1 MTTAIVRAACAVA
14 AVLLVPALALAA
26 DAPAGGAKSPLEPN
40 LVNSIVTVVVFG
52 ALLAILYFA
61 AWGPIMKGLQ
71 AREEAQFQALADAKK
86 AKDEV
91 AAVRAELEAEKKKA
105 AEQAR
110 AILEEARRDA
120 EALKVSEREAGQ
132 REAQA
137 ERERAKR
144 DTATERDAAL
154 KDVQTQAVELAVLIA
169 TKALRQKVSIGAQE
183 ALVNEAIAEMKAGA
197 NRA

>member
-14 AVLLVPALALAA
+14 AVLLVPALATAA
-26 DAPAGGAKSPLEPN
+26 DKPAGAVNVLEPN

-105 AEQAR
+105 AEEAR

-120 EALKVSEREAGQ
+120 EALKVAEREVGQ
-132 REAQA
+132 RDAQA

-169 TKALRQKVSIGAQE
+169 SKALRQKVSIAAQE
-183 ALVNEAIAEMKAGA
+183 ALVNEAIAELKAGA
-197 NRA
+197 TRA

>member
-14 AVLLVPALALAA
+14 AVLLMPALALA
-26 DAPAGGAKSPLEPN
+26 DTPAGGAKSPLEPN

-71 AREEAQFQALADAKK
+71 KREEAQFQALADAKK

-105 AEQAR
+105 AEEAR

-137 ERERAKR
+137 ERDRAKR

-169 TKALRQKVSIGAQE
+169 TKALRQKVTIGAQE
-183 ALVNEAIAEMKAGA
+183 ALVNEAIAEMKA

>member
-14 AVLLVPALALAA
+14 AVLLVPALASAA
-26 DAPAGGAKSPLEPN
+26 DKPAGAVNVLAPD

-105 AEQAR
+105 AEEAR

-154 KDVQTQAVELAVLIA
+154 KDVQAHAVELAVLIA
-169 TKALRQKVSIGAQE
+169 TKALRQKVDIGAQE
-183 ALVNEAIAEMKAGA
+183 ALVNEAIAELKAGA
-197 NRA
+197 SRA

>member
-14 AVLLVPALALAA
+14 AVLLVPALATAA
-26 DAPAGGAKSPLEPN
+26 DKPAGAVNVLAPD

-105 AEQAR
+105 AEEAR

-120 EALKVSEREAGQ
+120 EALKVAEREVGQ
-132 REAQA
+132 RDAQA
-137 ERERAKR
+137 ERDRAKR

-154 KDVQTQAVELAVLIA
+154 KDVQQKAVELAVLIA
-169 TKALRQKVSIGAQE
+169 TKALRQKVDIGAQE
-183 ALVNEAIAEMKAGA
+183 ALVNESIAELKAGA
-197 NRA
+197 SRA

>member
-14 AVLLVPALALAA
+14 AVLLVPALAPAA
-26 DAPAGGAKSPLEPN
+26 DKPAGAVNVLAPD

-105 AEQAR
+105 AEEAR

-120 EALKVSEREAGQ
+120 EALKVAEREVGQ
-132 REAQA
+132 RDAQA

-197 NRA
+197 SRA